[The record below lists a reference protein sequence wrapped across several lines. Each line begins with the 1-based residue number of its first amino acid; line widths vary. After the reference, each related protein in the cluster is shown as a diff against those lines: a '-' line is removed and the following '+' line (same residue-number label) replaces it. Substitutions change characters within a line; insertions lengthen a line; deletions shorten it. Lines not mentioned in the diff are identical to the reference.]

1 MVASPAGYVASGGR
15 LPPLPFSSE
24 DLSWSAL
31 FNPVNLL
38 EKNIL
43 LIHTLHRKMFK
54 CSGISDSASVRLRAE
69 SKRPITP
76 RWSRQPWGEP
86 AELYLPKFGHLVLFK
101 MPLSVEPS
109 ACSSA
114 CQARLWAQHTL
125 NYRAT
130 HKSTMAAFV
139 AGLAA
144 GLVEHIPERRS
155 GCWGARNYLWNEAT
169 RTCSDF
175 PFCLHCW
182 LSVLH
187 FGLFPLMPANASA
200 PAVVSK
206 LLVVLLQQ
214 FASKDKTP
222 HSMVITELLVYPVL

>member
-1 MVASPAGYVASGGR
+1 
-15 LPPLPFSSE
+15 
-24 DLSWSAL
+24 
-31 FNPVNLL
+31 
-38 EKNIL
+38 
-43 LIHTLHRKMFK
+43 MFK

-114 CQARLWAQHTL
+114 CQARLWAQHTP

-175 PFCLHCW
+175 PFCPHCW

-187 FGLFPLMPANASA
+187 FGLFPLLMPRLQRWWASGLWYCCSSLQ
-200 PAVVSK
+200 VKIK
-206 LLVVLLQQ
+206 LLIVWLSRSCLCTQCFRTVSSFCHWFLKPSQ
-214 FASKDKTP
+214 P
-222 HSMVITELLVYPVL
+222 